1 MNSTVTEM
9 YIKSNERKTRE
20 LLFEV
25 NRKKTLSVDYIINVG
40 YELSKLRLELN
51 KLKVH
56 LGKVSLSNQMIDDLK
71 AFKYSTIKPKYPL
84 STFAKEIPMSRR
96 LKNVLITLS
105 LKGFNSID
113 DVRPGHIQSVQ
124 GSGPKTL
131 IEFKL
136 IKKSLCSI

>member
-9 YIKSNERKTRE
+9 YIKGNERKTRE

-25 NRKKTLSVDYIINVG
+25 ERQKTLSVDYIINVG
-40 YELSKLRLELN
+40 YELSKLKLELN
-51 KLKVH
+51 KLNVN
-56 LGKVSLSNQMIDDLK
+56 LGKVSLSNQMIEDLK
-71 AFKYSTIKPKYPL
+71 AFKYSTIKPKHPL
-84 STFAKEIPMSRR
+84 TTFAKEIPMSRR
-96 LKNVLITLS
+96 LKNVLIRLS

-136 IKKSLCSI
+136 IKKNLCSI